1 MIRTSTKRTLAF
13 SAAFGLVFAGG
24 AAGMAP
30 LDVTPVASAK
40 TAGDSQTIPADA
52 TGTINIHKYL
62 NPVPADQATGEEM
75 DTTNMGDIVEGVTF
89 SVQKVNGIDITT
101 DEGLKAAAALTP
113 ATAKDMDL
121 AAPVTGDTD
130 DAGNVSFPN
139 LPVGVYLVKE
149 TEVPAGVVPGNP
161 FLVFLP
167 MTNSDGTGWNYNVH
181 VYPKNS
187 ENTAS
192 KKVVDANQHVGEDI
206 TYTITSDVP
215 ALADQ
220 STDIAKYIV
229 RDDLDEKMLSTTK
242 GGVSIALSDGEQMI
256 QGTDYTL
263 TIDQVTQQVEATFTE
278 AGLQKLT
285 VAKKKTP
292 TLQVNTTISATVK
305 KIGDGTG
312 VVKNDATIISN
323 NGGGGGDTTTTTD
336 PVESRWGKVNINKK
350 DGNGAGLEG
359 AIFSVYECTSAD
371 ALGDV
376 ITLPNQDSS
385 PGPDTPGSQFTTG
398 EDGTVVI
405 DGLHATDYQDGASL
419 TSDARYCLVEEQAPE
434 GYAKKREPIPFTLSA
449 AEGTTDEDGNVTKIQ
464 YTAEVV
470 NYKDNTLP
478 GTGGMGVWAIIL
490 GGLGI
495 AGLGLFAA
503 KRNGKKA

>member
-1 MIRTSTKRTLAF
+1 MIRTSTKRTLAL

-30 LDVTPVASAK
+30 LDITPVASAQ
-40 TAGDSQTIPADA
+40 TADDSQTIPDNA

-62 NPVPADQATGEEM
+62 NPAPADQATGEEM

-101 DEGLKAAAALTP
+101 DEGLQEAAALTP

-121 AAPVTGDTD
+121 APAVEGVTDE
-130 DAGNVSFPN
+130 AGNVSFAD

-149 TEVPAGVVPGNP
+149 TDVPAGVVPGNP

-167 MTNSDGTGWNYNVH
+167 MTNPDGTGWNYDVH

-192 KKVVDANQHVGEDI
+192 KKVVDATQHVGEDI

-220 STDIAKYIV
+220 TTNIAKYIV
-229 RDDLDEKMLSTTK
+229 RDDLDEKMLSTTA
-242 GGVSIALSDGEQMI
+242 GGVSIALSTGQPMT

-263 TIDQVTQQVEATFTE
+263 NIDPATQKVEATFT
-278 AGLQKLT
+278 AVGLQKLT
-285 VAKKKTP
+285 AAKKKESR
-292 TLQVNTTISATVK
+292 LQVKTTISATVK
-305 KIGDGTG
+305 SIGDGTG

-336 PVESRWGKVNINKK
+336 PVESRWGKVNIDKQ
-350 DGNGAGLEG
+350 DGNGAGLAG
-359 AIFSVYECTSAD
+359 AIFSVYECTD
-371 ALGDV
+371 AQNLGDV

-385 PGPDTPGSQFTTG
+385 AEYPGSQFTTA

-449 AEGTTDEDGNVTKIQ
+449 AEGTTDEAGNVTNIQ